1 MVEKLRGKGKGV
13 YLRKVGVECSWRS
26 DEVKETN
33 QIFVFTFV
41 YVLGSLLVEA
51 SVEYWM
57 VLVFVI
63 NSNLNGFFPRW
74 NRGLPSFTF
83 SHCKSHSFLYPIFLS
98 PPPSD
103 VSTPS
108 ERVKDTKSIS
118 SLVLLMVKLGDREVR
133 VGEWVE
139 GGIKR

>member
-1 MVEKLRGKGKGV
+1 M

-51 SVEYWM
+51 SVEFWM

-63 NSNLNGFFPRW
+63 NSNLYGFFPRW

-83 SHCKSHSFLYPIFLS
+83 SHCKSHSFLYPIFL
-98 PPPSD
+98 PPRALRRIH
-103 VSTPS
+103 PS

-118 SLVLLMVKLGDREVR
+118 SLSFTYG
-133 VGEWVE
+133 
-139 GGIKR
+139 